1 VKKITYSLNYRK
13 PKNSYN
19 NDDELMVCLR
29 SYQKLDNGKFRV
41 VKKSTGIKCKLKDW
55 DSDWHKSVAR
65 NPIKSSDENFLE
77 KNRILKDKSIEL
89 HTKLTS
95 LFLGNVKSDPKNKTT
110 SPDSTKTKQNSR
122 GFLLDSRVPPGPI
135 DQKWVTHKN
144 NIRLVSP
151 SNKRE
156 IDIIV
161 VGTGLAGGSAAATLA
176 ELGYNVKAFC
186 FQDSP
191 RRAHSIA
198 AQGGINA
205 AKNYQG
211 DGDSVYRLFYDTVKG
226 GDYRSREANV
236 YRLAEV
242 SANIIDQC
250 VAQGV
255 PFARDY
261 GGLLDNRSFGG
272 VLVSRTFYAKG
283 QTGQQLLLGAYSAMN
298 RQIGRGKI
306 KMYNRHEMMDL
317 VIVDGKARGIITRNL
332 INGKIERHAAHAVVI
347 ASGGYG
353 NLFYLSTNAMGSNVS
368 ASWKVHKK
376 GAFFANPCFTQIHP
390 TCIPVSG
397 DHQSKLTLMSESLRN
412 DGRIWVPKSKEDA
425 EAVRK
430 GHLRPID
437 IKEKDR
443 DYYLERRYP
452 AFGNLV
458 PRDVASRAAKE
469 RCDEG
474 YGVNKTGEAVF
485 LDFASAIIRYGK
497 EKVHVKGLN
506 ENDKELVS
514 KLGKQVIKA
523 KYGNL
528 FQMYEKIVDQNPYET
543 PMMIYPAVHYTM
555 GGVWVDYN
563 LMTTIPGCFAIG
575 EANFSDH
582 GANRL
587 GASAL
592 MQGLAD
598 GYFVLPYTIGDYL
611 ADDIRTGKIS
621 TESPEFEKAEN
632 SVKEQIDN
640 LIMNSGTKTV
650 DYFHKKLGKII
661 WNKCGMSRNE
671 KELKEAIKQV
681 QLLRKEFY
689 QEVFVPGNAESF
701 NEPLAK
707 ALRVADF
714 LELGELFAKDA
725 LEREESC
732 GGHFREESQTPEGE
746 ALRDDK
752 NFSFV
757 SAWEFKGNPAKA
769 KLHKEKLNY
778 ENVELKTRSYK

>member
-1 VKKITYSLNYRK
+1 MFK
-13 PKNSYN
+13 
-19 NDDELMVCLR
+19 
-29 SYQKLDNGKFRV
+29 
-41 VKKSTGIKCKLKDW
+41 
-55 DSDWHKSVAR
+55 
-65 NPIKSSDENFLE
+65 
-77 KNRILKDKSIEL
+77 
-89 HTKLTS
+89 
-95 LFLGNVKSDPKNKTT
+95 
-110 SPDSTKTKQNSR
+110 PDSKI
-122 GFLLDSRVPPGPI
+122 PEGPVT
-135 DQKWVTHKN
+135 QKWTTHKGKIN
-144 NIRLVSP
+144 LVSP
-151 SNKRE
+151 ANKRL

-161 VGTGLAGGSAAATLA
+161 VGTGLAGASASATLA
-176 ELGYNVKAFC
+176 ELGYNVKTFC

-211 DGDSVYRLFYDTVKG
+211 DGDSTYRLFYDTIKG

-236 YRLAEV
+236 HRLAEV
-242 SANIIDQC
+242 STNIIDQC

-306 KMYNRHEMMDL
+306 KMYNRHEMMDI
-317 VIVDGKARGIITRNL
+317 VVVDGKARGIIARNL
-332 INGKIERHAAHAVVI
+332 VDGKIERHGAHAVVI

-353 NLFYLSTNAMGSNVS
+353 NVFFLSTNAMGSNVS
-368 ASWKVHKK
+368 AGWKIHKK
-376 GAFFANPCFTQIHP
+376 GAYFANPCFTQIHP

-412 DGRIWVPKSKEDA
+412 DGRIWVPKNIEDSKAIREGRLKPT
-425 EAVRK
+425 E
-430 GHLRPID
+430 IS
-437 IKEKDR
+437 EENR

-469 RCDEG
+469 RCDAG
-474 YGVNKTGEAVF
+474 FGVNKTGEAVY
-485 LDFASAIIRYGK
+485 LDFASSIIRYGK
-497 EKVHVKGLN
+497 EQAHVKGLD
-506 ENDKELVS
+506 ENDSVLVK
-514 KLGKQVIKA
+514 KLGQEVVRA

-563 LMTTIPGCFAIG
+563 LMTSIPGCYAIG

-611 ADDIRTGKIS
+611 SDDNRTGPIDTKL
-621 TESPEFEKAEN
+621 PEFEKAEA
-632 SVKEQIDN
+632 SVKSQLEAFITNNGSQ
-640 LIMNSGTKTV
+640 SV
-650 DYFHKKLGKII
+650 DYYHRKLGKIM
-661 WNKCGMSRNE
+661 WDKCGMSRNE
-671 KELKEAIKQV
+671 KGLKNAIKEIKE
-681 QLLRKEFY
+681 LREDFY
-689 QEVFVPGNAESF
+689 KNVNVPGRTDEF
-701 NEPLAK
+701 NEQLAK
-707 ALRVADF
+707 AGRVADF

-725 LEREESC
+725 LERSESC

-746 ALRDDK
+746 ALRDDE
-752 NFSFV
+752 NFTFV
-757 SAWEFKGNPAKA
+757 SAWEFKGAPSKA
-769 KLHKEKLNY
+769 KLHKEQLKY
-778 ENVELKTRSYK
+778 EEIEVKTRSYK

>member
-1 VKKITYSLNYRK
+1 MSRLNSNE
-13 PKNSYN
+13 P
-19 NDDELMVCLR
+19 E
-29 SYQKLDNGKFRV
+29 G
-41 VKKSTGIKCKLKDW
+41 
-55 DSDWHKSVAR
+55 
-65 NPIKSSDENFLE
+65 P
-77 KNRILKDKSIEL
+77 LKDKW
-89 HTKLTS
+89 T
-95 LFLGNVKSDPKNKTT
+95 N
-110 SPDSTKTKQNSR
+110 
-122 GFLLDSRVPPGPI
+122 
-135 DQKWVTHKN
+135 HKN
-144 NIRLVSP
+144 NIDLVNP
-151 SNKRE
+151 ANKRL

-211 DGDSVYRLFYDTVKG
+211 DGDSTYRLFYDTVKG
-226 GDYRSREANV
+226 GDYRSRESNV

-242 SANIIDQC
+242 STNIIDQC

-306 KMYNRHEMMDL
+306 KMYNRHEMLDV
-317 VIVDGKARGIITRNL
+317 VIVEGKARGIIARNL
-332 INGKIERHAAHAVVI
+332 VTGEIEKHSAHAVVLGT
-347 ASGGYG
+347 GGYG
-353 NLFYLSTNAMGSNVS
+353 NVFYLSTNAMGSNVT
-368 ASWKVHKK
+368 AAWKAHKR
-376 GAFFANPCFTQIHP
+376 GAFMANPCYTQIHP

-412 DGRIWVPKSKEDA
+412 DGRIWVPKNIKDVA
-425 EAVRK
+425 RVRK
-430 GHLRPID
+430 GTLKPTD
-437 IKEKDR
+437 ISEENR

-469 RCDEG
+469 RSDAG
-474 YGVNKTGEAVF
+474 FGVNATGEAVY
-485 LDFASAIIRYGK
+485 LDFASAILRYGK
-497 EKVHVKGLN
+497 EQAHIKGLD
-506 ENDKELVS
+506 ENDSNLLI
-514 KLGKQVIKA
+514 KLGTEVVKN

-528 FQMYEKIVDQNPYET
+528 FQMYEKIVDQNPYQT

-555 GGVWVDYN
+555 GGIWVDYN
-563 LMTTIPGCFAIG
+563 LMTTVPGLYAIG

-611 ADDIRTGKIS
+611 SKDIS
-621 TESPEFEKAEN
+621 TGPIPTDSIEFEDAQKNVEEKLN
-632 SVKEQIDN
+632 YFISNEGKH
-640 LIMNSGTKTV
+640 SV
-650 DYFHKKLGKII
+650 DYFHKKLGKIM
-661 WNKCGMSRNE
+661 WNKCGMARNS
-671 KELKEAIKQV
+671 KELKEAIEEISA
-681 QLLRKEFY
+681 LRTEFWKD
-689 QEVFVPGNAESF
+689 VKVPGSVNEF
-701 NEPLAK
+701 NEELAK
-707 ALRVADF
+707 AGRVADF

-725 LEREESC
+725 LTREESC
-732 GGHFREESQTPEGE
+732 GGHFRDEHQTKEGE
-746 ALRDDK
+746 AVRNKDYQ
-752 NFSFV
+752 FV
-757 SAWEFKGNPAKA
+757 SAWEFKGEPKDAI
-769 KLHKEKLNY
+769 LHKE
-778 ENVELKTRSYK
+778 ELSFSNIEVKERSYK